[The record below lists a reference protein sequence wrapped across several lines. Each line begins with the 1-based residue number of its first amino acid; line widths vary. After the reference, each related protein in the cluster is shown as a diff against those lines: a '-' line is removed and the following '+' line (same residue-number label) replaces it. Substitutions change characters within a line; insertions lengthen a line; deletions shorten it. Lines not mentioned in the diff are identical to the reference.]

1 MPFLPPNQQLQ
12 STEGKYLYLYHL
24 ILITLIS
31 TLNSNTYTNSDF
43 NKSASSLLRRL
54 STLPAFAA
62 ERQRLLSIDIS

>member
-31 TLNSNTYTNSDF
+31 TLNSNTYTNSDLT
-43 NKSASSLLRRL
+43 SLRL
-54 STLPAFAA
+54 AYYVGCQHDTAG
-62 ERQRLLSIDIS
+62 ICC